1 VRVIYQTSST
11 YLVIFERD
19 TAPETGFL
27 KMLDD
32 DTLGMSDRPSLSE
45 VGEDLFSEDSK
56 SEEEENSLSRVSEE
70 EELSEIEYDTQPKR
84 EIQKLI

>member
-11 YLVIFERD
+11 YSVIFERD

-32 DTLGMSDRPSLSE
+32 DTLRMSDRPSLSE